1 MKLVSYHFNNPV
13 IASRQCFAAVQH
25 QLPASPPL
33 HPVSLTLHLRCLQVE
48 DEEYQLKPMNCPF
61 HVTVYKNGYHSYR
74 DLPIRLAEL
83 GTVYRSGQ
91 APCGGALYTQ
101 LADDDV

>member
-1 MKLVSYHFNNPV
+1 M
-13 IASRQCFAAVQH
+13 
-25 QLPASPPL
+25 
-33 HPVSLTLHLRCLQVE
+33 HLRCLQVE